1 MTDELLIV
9 LWGLLAI
16 AMITGIGRWC
26 RAHPGRPPEHG
37 DEGPATR

>member
-26 RAHPGRPPEHG
+26 RAHPGSLPEHG
-37 DEGPATR
+37 DDGPAHR